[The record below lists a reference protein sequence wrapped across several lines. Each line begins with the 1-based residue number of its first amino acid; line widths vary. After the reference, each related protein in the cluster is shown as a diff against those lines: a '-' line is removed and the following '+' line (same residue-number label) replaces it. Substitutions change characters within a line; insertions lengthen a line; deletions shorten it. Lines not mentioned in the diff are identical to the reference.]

1 MFQQVWSSFT
11 HNINRVI
18 HSTSGA
24 WSISDQYI
32 RNPVVQGCIHRRSK
46 YMEIKIGKHTIGPG
60 HPTYF
65 IADVAANHDGD
76 LERAK
81 LLIHLAQQAGADAA
95 KFQNFRAP
103 KIVSDYGFTHMD
115 GQFSHQASWKKSVF
129 QVYTEASIPFEWT
142 TILKE
147 ECDKVGLDYFSAPYD
162 FEAIDMLD
170 PYVQMYKAGS
180 GEIDWI
186 EALERMA
193 SKGKPF
199 FVATGASTIG
209 EVQRA
214 VHAIL
219 KINPQLVLMQCNTN
233 YTASPQNYDH
243 LHLNVLKTYATMF
256 PEVILGLS
264 DHTHAL
270 APVLGAV
277 TLGARVIERHFTD
290 NNERQ
295 GPDHKFAMDPAGW
308 TRMVEE
314 TRLLERA
321 LGSPDKFVAGNEVDT
336 AIVQRRCLRAARDIQ
351 AGEVF
356 TREMIDVL
364 RPATPGAIK
373 PNQIPA
379 VLGTRALQDIPFG
392 KELRW
397 TDLGA

>member
-1 MFQQVWSSFT
+1 
-11 HNINRVI
+11 
-18 HSTSGA
+18 
-24 WSISDQYI
+24 
-32 RNPVVQGCIHRRSK
+32 
-46 YMEIKIGKHTIGPG
+46 MEIQIGTHKIGPG

-65 IADVAANHDGD
+65 IADIAANHDGD
-76 LERAK
+76 LDRAK
-81 LLIHLAQQAGADAA
+81 LLIHLAREAGADAA

-103 KIVSDYGFTHMD
+103 QIVSDYGFTHMD
-115 GQFSHQASWKKSVF
+115 GQVSHQAAWKKSVF

-142 TILKE
+142 PVLKQT
-147 ECDKVGLDYFSAPYD
+147 CDEVGIEFFSAPYD

-186 EALERMA
+186 EALQRMA

-199 FVATGASTIG
+199 FVATGASDIG

-219 KINPQLVLMQCNTN
+219 KLNHQLVLMQCNTN
-233 YTASPQNYDH
+233 YTASPENYDH
-243 LHLNVLKTYATMF
+243 LHVKVLKTYATMF

-270 APVLGAV
+270 APVLAAV

-290 NNERQ
+290 SNDRQ
-295 GPDHKFAMDPAGW
+295 GPDHKFAMDPQKWAV
-308 TRMVEE
+308 MVKE
-314 TRLLERA
+314 TRILERS
-321 LGSPDKFVAGNEVDT
+321 LGSTDKFVAVNEIDT
-336 AIVQRRCLRAARDIQ
+336 AVIQRRCLRAARPIQ

-373 PNQIPA
+373 PDEIDS
-379 VLGTRALQDIPFG
+379 VVGKRALVDMPFG

-397 TDLGA
+397 TDLGE

>member
-1 MFQQVWSSFT
+1 MLV
-11 HNINRVI
+11 
-18 HSTSGA
+18 
-24 WSISDQYI
+24 
-32 RNPVVQGCIHRRSK
+32 
-46 YMEIKIGKHTIGPG
+46 
-60 HPTYF
+60 
-65 IADVAANHDGD
+65 
-76 LERAK
+76 
-81 LLIHLAQQAGADAA
+81 HLAKQAGADAA

-103 KIVSDYGFTHMD
+103 HIVSDYGFTHMD
-115 GQFSHQASWKKSVF
+115 GQVSHQAAWKKSVF

-142 TILKE
+142 PVLKKA
-147 ECDKVGLDYFSAPYD
+147 CDQVGIDFFSAPYD

-170 PYVQMYKAGS
+170 PYVEMYKAGS

-186 EALERMA
+186 EALARMA

-199 FVATGASTIG
+199 FVATGASDIG

-233 YTASPQNYDH
+233 YTADPNNYDH
-243 LHLNVLKTYATMF
+243 LHVNVIKTYATMF
-256 PEVILGLS
+256 PDVILGLS

-290 NNERQ
+290 RNDRQ
-295 GPDHKFAMDPAGW
+295 GPDHKFAMDPQKWAV
-308 TRMVEE
+308 MVEE
-314 TRLLERA
+314 TRLLERS
-321 LGSPDKFVAGNEVDT
+321 LGSADKFVAGNEVET
-336 AIVQRRCLRAARDIQ
+336 AIIQRRCLRAARDIKT
-351 AGEVF
+351 GEII

-373 PNQIPA
+373 PDEIGA
-379 VLGTRALQDIPFG
+379 VIGKRAVVDMPLG

-397 TDLGA
+397 TSLGE